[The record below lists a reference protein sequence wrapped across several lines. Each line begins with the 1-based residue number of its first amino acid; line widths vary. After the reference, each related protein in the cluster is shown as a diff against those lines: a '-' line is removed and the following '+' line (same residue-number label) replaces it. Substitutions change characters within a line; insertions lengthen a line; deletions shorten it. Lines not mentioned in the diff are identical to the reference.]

1 MNHYLLQG
9 GYTTGAWEAMIR
21 NPQNRGEMIR
31 SAVRQLGGDVV
42 ASWMC
47 DGAYDVVVILQLP
60 DDVTGLAIAMAVKGG
75 GGLRQL
81 EVTRL
86 FSWGEAMQAMD
97 TAARSTYRPPAPP
110 IAEPTEGV

>member
-9 GYTTGAWEAMIR
+9 AYSTGAWEAMIT

-31 SAVRQLGGDVV
+31 SAVKQLGGDVV

-47 DGAYDVVVILQLP
+47 DGVNDVVAILQLP
-60 DDVTGLAIAMAVKGG
+60 DDATGLAIAMAIKGG

-86 FSWGEAMQAMD
+86 FSWVESMKAME
-97 TAARSTYRPPAPP
+97 TAGHSTYQPPAST
-110 IAEPTEGV
+110 IEEKAEKV